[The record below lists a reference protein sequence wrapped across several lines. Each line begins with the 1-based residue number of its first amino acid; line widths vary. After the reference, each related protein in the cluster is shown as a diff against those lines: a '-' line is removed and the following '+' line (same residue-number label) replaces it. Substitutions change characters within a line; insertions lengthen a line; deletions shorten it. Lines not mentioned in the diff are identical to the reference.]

1 MNKQPFLTSF
11 ALTALLAGCATEPE
25 PKLAVGDDLSATMP
39 SPAAG
44 MAGEP
49 LYFSS
54 REDAEKALGGY
65 NYVLKALPDGKVQAY
80 VSGLIDSGA
89 DNPMTLAQAAV
100 AAGPAAAAAVAGDG
114 SESPFPQIS
123 ISEKKNGKAA
133 IDALGDK
140 LEAVA
145 RAYDMSAERLAE
157 ILASDST
164 AWIDESGRLL
174 YIDSLPQGD
183 AGGQEATA
191 TAPAEAGSG
200 GMSVASSTD
209 AFALH
214 SKAGANRVIY
224 LDFNGHVA
232 SATAWNSGTL
242 TAPAYDID
250 GNPAAFSATEL
261 NNIKQIWQRV
271 AEDYAPF
278 DVDVTTEEPSSDKL
292 FRTAADDGQYGT
304 RAVITRSMPQLCNQ
318 ACGGVAYVNVYSY
331 YSASKPDRY
340 QPAWVF
346 LDKLGNGFPKYVAEA
361 VSHEVGHNLNLSHD
375 GNASTSYY
383 SGHGSG
389 ATGWGPIM
397 GVGYYKPVTQW
408 SKGEYPGANNL
419 QDDISVIHAAGT
431 PLRVDDYANNSAGA
445 GPIAG
450 DSSAVNQSGII
461 ERSSDVDVFAF
472 NTGGGGVQFNAA
484 PDSVSQNLD
493 IQLKLLDGKGA
504 TVQQANPADSLAAS
518 VSAVLNPGQY
528 YLQIEGVG
536 FGDLVSGYSDY
547 GSLGRYQISGSY
559 PKAVEAQ
566 APTAVVSA
574 LPTQGYAPLNV
585 ELNGSGSSDRDG
597 SIAAYEWN
605 FGDGS
610 GVSRSAT
617 ATHSYNTPG
626 TYTATLTVT
635 DNSGLKNSASVDLQA
650 QQSPVS
656 TSMKVSST
664 RIQRR
669 TLAGGKAQCV
679 ASVTLKY
686 LNSTVSGAAI
696 YGYWSG
702 DLTAGASKT
711 QLATS
716 AIGFTGTTGLAT
728 ITSPLFAS
736 TAKGSCAFS
745 VSSAFKTGYLYDGS
759 GSVTGS
765 FSW

>member
-1 MNKQPFLTSF
+1 MNKQIFLTSL
-11 ALTALLAGCATEPE
+11 ALTVLAAGCATEPE
-25 PKLAVGDDLSATMP
+25 KNVSSTDDLTTTMP
-39 SPAAG
+39 SPGAG
-44 MAGEP
+44 TVGEP

-54 REDAEKALGGY
+54 REDAEAALSGY
-65 NYVLKALPDGKVQAY
+65 NYGLKALPDGRVQAF
-80 VSGLIDSGA
+80 VSGLNDSGA
-89 DNPMTLAQAAV
+89 DNPITLAQSATAVPADSAAV
-100 AAGPAAAAAVAGDG
+100 GADG
-114 SESPFPQIS
+114 GETPFPQIRLA
-123 ISEKKNGKAA
+123 EKKNGKAA
-133 IDALGDK
+133 IEALGDK

-157 ILASDST
+157 ILATDST
-164 AWIDESGRLL
+164 AWIDEGGRLL
-174 YIDSLPQGD
+174 YIDALPPGESD
-183 AGGQEATA
+183 GQEATA
-191 TAPAEAGSG
+191 TAPAQAGSG

-214 SKAGANRVIY
+214 SKPGANRLIY

-232 SATAWNSGTL
+232 TATAWNSGTL

-261 NNIKQIWQRV
+261 SNIKQIWQRV

-278 DVDVTTEEPSSDKL
+278 DVDVTTEEPSADKL

-361 VSHEVGHNLNLSHD
+361 VSHEVGHNLNLTHD
-375 GNASTSYY
+375 GNASTTYY

-389 ATGWGPIM
+389 VTGWGPIM
-397 GVGYYKPVTQW
+397 GVGYYKSVTQW

-419 QDDISVIHAAGT
+419 QDDITVIHAAGT
-431 PLRVDDYANNSAGA
+431 PLRVDDYANNAAGA

-450 DSSAVNQSGII
+450 DSSAVDQSGII

-472 NTGGGGVQFNAA
+472 NTGGGGVQFNAS
-484 PDSVSQNLD
+484 PDPVSQNLD
-493 IQLKLLDGKGA
+493 IQLKLLDAKGG
-504 TVQQANPADSLAAS
+504 TVIQASPADSLSAS
-518 VSAVLNPGQY
+518 VAAVLNPGQY

-536 FGDLVSGYSDY
+536 FGDLTTGYSDY

-566 APTAVVSA
+566 APTAIISA
-574 LPTQGYAPLNV
+574 LPNQGYAPLSV
-585 ELNGSGSSDRDG
+585 EFNGSGSSDRDG
-597 SIAAYEWN
+597 SITGYEWN

-617 ATHSYNTPG
+617 VTHSYNTPG

-635 DNSGLKNSASVDLQA
+635 DNSGLKNSASVSLQA
-650 QQSPVS
+650 QQSPV
-656 TSMKVSST
+656 TNSMKVAST
-664 RIQRR
+664 RILRR

-679 ASVTLKY
+679 ANVTLKY

-696 YGYWSG
+696 YGVWSG
-702 DLTAGASKT
+702 GLTAGASKT
-711 QLATS
+711 LLATS
-716 AIGFTGTTGLAT
+716 AIGFTGSTGQAT
-728 ITSPLFAS
+728 ITSPTFAS
-736 TAKGSCAFS
+736 SAKGSCAFS
-745 VSSAFKTGYLYDGS
+745 VNSAFKTGYLYDGG